1 MKNDKGE
8 LGRKLGQGVRTLRN
22 YTQGHMGL
30 LTTKHRFASSESHP
44 LTAQTPLAYIGADQ
58 RGFAGIALL
67 R

>member
-8 LGRKLGQGVRTLRN
+8 LGRKLGQGVCTPRN
-22 YTQGHMGL
+22 YTQDHMGL

-44 LTAQTPLAYIGADQ
+44 LPAQTPLAYIGADQ